1 VTFLLDAVN
10 VLVLGYFVLIG
21 LVYLITTG
29 IAIGTLRRYARRLRT
44 VDVEDLIALGAAP
57 PITLLVPAYNEEA
70 TIVQSVRALLTLR
83 YPDYEILV
91 INDGSTDATTARLQ
105 DAFDLMP
112 AVRAP
117 TARLPHADVLKIWR
131 SRQHPGLWVLE
142 KLNGRKADTLNA
154 GLAFCRTPLFCAMD
168 ADTLLERDALT
179 RIVRPFLERADT
191 IGAGGNI
198 RIANGCTVRNGQ
210 VTEVKLPKNLLARF
224 QVLEYFR
231 AFLAGRLG
239 WSVLNGTLIISG
251 AFGLFRR
258 RAVVEIGGFATDTV
272 GEDMELVVRLHRR
285 FRERGQA
292 YRFVFVP
299 DPVAWTE
306 APETMRSLGSQR
318 ERWHRG
324 LTQVMTRHR
333 GMLLRPRYGFL
344 GLVVYPYFFFLEML
358 GPVIELIG
366 YGSFGIALILGRV
379 SLPFML
385 AFFFFAFILGAVL
398 SMAAIALEEMSF
410 RRYPRLSDL
419 GKLMLMAAL
428 EPFGYRQI
436 NAFWRI
442 RGLVGAW
449 LGHTEWGRMPR
460 TGFAGEPAA

>member
-1 VTFLLDAVN
+1 MSFLLDAVN
-10 VLVLGYFVLIG
+10 ALVLGYFILIG
-21 LVYLITTG
+21 LVYLVTTG
-29 IAIGTLRRYARRLRT
+29 IALATLQRYARRLRP
-44 VDVEDLIALGAAP
+44 VDVEDLISLGAVP

-70 TIVQSVRALLTLR
+70 TIVESVRALLTLR

-91 INDGSTDATTARLQ
+91 INDGSTDATTDRLQ
-105 DAFDLMP
+105 GAFDLEP

-117 TARLPHADVLKIWR
+117 TARLPHAEVVKIWR
-131 SRQHPGLWVLE
+131 SREHPGLWVLD
-142 KLNGRKADTLNA
+142 KLNGRKADAMNA

-191 IGAGGNI
+191 VAAGGII
-198 RIANGCTVRNGQ
+198 RIANGCTVRDGQ
-210 VTEVKLPKNLLARF
+210 VTEVKLPRNLLARF

-231 AFLAGRLG
+231 SFLAGRLG

-285 FRERGQA
+285 LRDLGQA
-292 YRFVFVP
+292 YRVVFVP

-306 APETMRSLGSQR
+306 APQTMRTLGTQR

-333 GMLLRPRYGFL
+333 GMLFRSRYGLL
-344 GLVVYPYFFFLEML
+344 GLIAYPYFFFLEML
-358 GPVIELIG
+358 GPIIELFG
-366 YGSFGIALILGRV
+366 YGSVAIALLLGRV

-385 AFFFFAFILGAVL
+385 AYFFFAFVLGAAL
-398 SMAAIALEEMSF
+398 SMAAIVLEEMSF
-410 RRYPRLSDL
+410 RRYPRFSDL
-419 GKLMLMAAL
+419 GALMVMAAL

-436 NAFWRI
+436 NAYWRI

-449 LGHTEWGRMPR
+449 RGHMAWGTMPR
-460 TGFAGEPAA
+460 AGFAGEPAA

>member
-1 VTFLLDAVN
+1 MMFLLDAVN
-10 VLVLGYFVLIG
+10 AIVLGYFVLIG

-29 IAIGTLRRYARRLRT
+29 IALATLRRYARRLRT
-44 VDVEDLIALGAAP
+44 VDAEDLISLGAVP
-57 PITLLVPAYNEEA
+57 PITLLVPAHNEEA
-70 TIVQSVRALLTLR
+70 TIVQAVRALLTLR

-91 INDGSTDATTARLQ
+91 INDGSTDATTDRLQ
-105 DAFDLMP
+105 HAFDLEP

-117 TARLPHADVLKIWR
+117 TARLPHAEILRIWR
-131 SRQHPGLWVLE
+131 SRQHPGLWVLD
-142 KLNGRKADTLNA
+142 KVNGRKADAMNA

-168 ADTLLERDALT
+168 ADTLLERDALS

-191 IGAGGNI
+191 VGAGGI
-198 RIANGCTVRNGQ
+198 VRIANGCTVRDGQ

-258 RAVVEIGGFATDTV
+258 RAVVDIGGFATDTV

-285 FRERGQA
+285 LRDLGQG
-292 YRFVFVP
+292 YRIVFVP

-306 APETMRSLGSQR
+306 APHTMRSLGTQR

-324 LTQVMTRHR
+324 LTQVMIRHR
-333 GMLLRPRYGFL
+333 GMLFRPRYGIL
-344 GLVVYPYFFFLEML
+344 GMVAYPYFFFLEML
-358 GPVIELIG
+358 GPIIELIG
-366 YGSFGIALILGRV
+366 YGSFAIALVLGRV
-379 SLPFML
+379 SVPFML
-385 AFFFFAFILGAVL
+385 AFFFFAFVLGAAL

-410 RRYPRLSDL
+410 RRYTRFSDL
-419 GKLMLMAAL
+419 GALMLMAAL

-436 NAFWRI
+436 NAYWRF
-442 RGLVGAW
+442 RGLVGAG
-449 LGHTEWGRMPR
+449 LGRMAWGTMPR
-460 TGFAGEPAA
+460 AGFAGEPAA